1 VAKRK
6 GISPEPRFGLGDV
19 VRVRQG
25 TRDPDF
31 PDIPMG
37 GWVGTIKEVEA
48 GSAPTH
54 YCVAWSRDTLA
65 SIHPVFRRRCE
76 RDGLDYEQTYLAEDD
91 LEPYAGEAVSVEQP
105 GAIDTPVLSPDNQD
119 DRIRMTL
126 GLTGDDPIPDVDPST
141 LAMYWNHLRQHLSL
155 PFAARHCP
163 EDGPENDVSVIALPD
178 PDQYD
183 CDEFCGLLCEGQLRR
198 RQITIPLGEI
208 EVAKRNPNHQ
218 LMDDYLYWFW
228 NWR

>member
-1 VAKRK
+1 MAEGKDILR
-6 GISPEPRFGLGDV
+6 GPRFRLGDM

-25 TRDPDF
+25 TADPDY

-48 GSAPTH
+48 GAGPAH

-65 SIHPVFRRRCE
+65 SIHPVFRRRCG

-91 LEPYAGEAVSVEQP
+91 LEPYGGEAVSVEQP
-105 GAIDTPVLSPDNQD
+105 GAIDTPALSPDNQD
-119 DRIRMTL
+119 DRIRVTL

-141 LAMYWNHLRQHLSL
+141 LAMYWNHLRQHLSP

-163 EDGPENDVSVIALPD
+163 EVSPG
-178 PDQYD
+178 
-183 CDEFCGLLCEGQLRR
+183 GLKPATGGRVKTGQWL
-198 RQITIPLGEI
+198 
-208 EVAKRNPNHQ
+208 
-218 LMDDYLYWFW
+218 
-228 NWR
+228 